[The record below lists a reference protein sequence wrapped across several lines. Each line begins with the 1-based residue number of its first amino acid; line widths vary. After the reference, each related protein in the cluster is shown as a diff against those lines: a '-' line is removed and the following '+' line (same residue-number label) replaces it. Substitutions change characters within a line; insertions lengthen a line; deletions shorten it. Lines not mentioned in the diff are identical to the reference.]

1 MTPEDIP
8 STQPIFA
15 AIVNFFTED
24 NWHYAQLE
32 KQSALRLAFKGK
44 NDQYDCYTQAIE
56 AQQQFIFYCLCPIK
70 IPKSKRRAV
79 GEFLSRANYGM
90 IIGNFELDFAEGE
103 VAYKTSID
111 VEGSTLTFPQMK
123 RLVDTNV
130 AMMDQYLPGIKSVIQ
145 GDASPE
151 EAISQIENNS
161 RLSS

>member
-24 NWHYAQLE
+24 NWHYAHLE

-44 NDQYDCYTQAIE
+44 NDQYDCYAQAIE
-56 AQQQFIFYCLCPIK
+56 SQQQFIFYCLCPMK

-90 IIGNFELDFAEGE
+90 IIGNFELNFDDGE
-103 VAYKTSID
+103 IRYKTSTAVKNHSLDSDTIK
-111 VEGSTLTFPQMK
+111 Q
-123 RLVDTNV
+123 LVYTNV
-130 AMMDQYLPGIKSVIQ
+130 NMMDEYLPGIIAVTKGGVSPA
-145 GDASPE
+145 DAIHNLP
-151 EAISQIENNS
+151 
-161 RLSS
+161 